1 MCGAIPVTISNT
13 TLQKTIDFEIP
24 ILAVDCFVVCLCLP
38 LDYSKVGISV
48 PVLQIKN

>member
-24 ILAVDCFVVCLCLP
+24 ILAVDCFVVCLT